1 MGIRRIL
8 KNFFYRLKYQN
19 KKVII
24 KNIKNKSILITGANS
39 GIGLALVKEL
49 LLHNNILYATYNTNY
64 ENLNKIKNSKLKVI
78 RCNNE
83 NFEDLVNL
91 KRYIL
96 NLPINIIIN
105 NAGVWGQQN
114 QDIIEDINSNNLIS
128 TLKINSISIIVII
141 NIILKYCKKNCLE
154 TIVNISSSAGSIKN
168 NLSGGAYIYRASKAL
183 QNSLTKNISIDLS
196 RRFNIK
202 TFAVDPGNIR
212 TKMNTNGLLSS
223 ELCAKKILKILETQ
237 SHTTN
242 GRFIDLN
249 ENDISW

>member
-1 MGIRRIL
+1 MGIRRLL
-8 KNFFYRLKYQN
+8 KIFFYKLKYKN

-24 KNIKNKSILITGANS
+24 KNIKEKSILITGANS

-49 LLHNNILYATYNTNY
+49 LLYNNILYATYNINN
-64 ENLNKIKNSKLKVI
+64 ENLNKIKNSNLKVI

-83 NFEDLVNL
+83 NFEDLENL

-96 NLPINIIIN
+96 NQPINIIIN
-105 NAGVWGQQN
+105 CAGVWGQQN
-114 QDIIEDINSNNLIS
+114 QDTIEDINYSNLIS

-141 NIILKYCKKNCLE
+141 NIILQYCKKNCLE
-154 TIVNISSSAGSIKN
+154 TIVNISSGGGSIKN

-183 QNSLTKNISIDLS
+183 QNSLSKNISIDLS

-202 TFAVDPGNIR
+202 TFSVDPGNIR
-212 TKMNTNGLLSS
+212 TKMNPNGLLSP

-237 SHTTN
+237 SRTIN

-249 ENDISW
+249 ENNIPW

>member
-1 MGIRRIL
+1 MGIRRLL
-8 KNFFYRLKYQN
+8 KNFFYKLKYRN
-19 KKVII
+19 KVVVIKKI
-24 KNIKNKSILITGANS
+24 KGKSILITGANS

-49 LLHNNILYATYNTNY
+49 LLHNNILYATYNAND
-64 ENLNKIKNSKLKVI
+64 ENLNKIKNSNLKVI

-83 NFEDLVNL
+83 NFEDLENL
-91 KRYIL
+91 KRYIV

-105 NAGVWGQQN
+105 NAGVRGQQN
-114 QDIIEDINSNNLIS
+114 QDIIEDINFDNLIR
-128 TLKINSISIIVII
+128 TLKINSISIIIII

-154 TIVNISSSAGSIKN
+154 TIVNISSSSGSIKN

-183 QNSLTKNISIDLS
+183 LNSLTKNISIDLG

-202 TFAVDPGNIR
+202 TFAVDPGYIR
-212 TKMNTNGLLSS
+212 MKMNPNGLLSS

-237 SHTTN
+237 RPSIN

>member
-1 MGIRRIL
+1 MGIKRLL
-8 KNFFYRLKYQN
+8 KNFFYKLKYRN

-24 KNIKNKSILITGANS
+24 KNIKGKCILITGANA

-83 NFEDLVNL
+83 NFEDLENL

-114 QDIIEDINSNNLIS
+114 QDIIEDINYNNLIS

-141 NIILKYCKKNCLE
+141 NIILL
-154 TIVNISSSAGSIKN
+154 
-168 NLSGGAYIYRASKAL
+168 YIINK
-183 QNSLTKNISIDLS
+183 
-196 RRFNIK
+196 
-202 TFAVDPGNIR
+202 
-212 TKMNTNGLLSS
+212 
-223 ELCAKKILKILETQ
+223 
-237 SHTTN
+237 
-242 GRFIDLN
+242 
-249 ENDISW
+249 

>member
-83 NFEDLVNL
+83 NFEDLENL

>member
-83 NFEDLVNL
+83 NFEDLENL

-114 QDIIEDINSNNLIS
+114 QDIIEDINYNNLIS

-141 NIILKYCKKNCLE
+141 NIILQYCKKNCLE
-154 TIVNISSSAGSIKN
+154 TIVNISSGGGSIKN

-212 TKMNTNGLLSS
+212 TKMNPNGLLSP
-223 ELCAKKILKILETQ
+223 EVCAKKILKILET
-237 SHTTN
+237 
-242 GRFIDLN
+242 
-249 ENDISW
+249 

>member
-1 MGIRRIL
+1 MGIRRLL
-8 KNFFYRLKYQN
+8 KNFFYKLKYKN

-24 KNIKNKSILITGANS
+24 KNIKEKSILITGANS

-49 LLHNNILYATYNTNY
+49 LLYNNILYATYNINN
-64 ENLNKIKNSKLKVI
+64 ENLNKIKNSNLKVI

-83 NFEDLVNL
+83 NFEDLENL

-96 NLPINIIIN
+96 NQPINIIIN
-105 NAGVWGQQN
+105 CAGVWGQQN
-114 QDIIEDINSNNLIS
+114 QDTIEDINYSNLIS

-141 NIILKYCKKNCLE
+141 NIILQYCKKNCLE
-154 TIVNISSSAGSIKN
+154 TIVNISSGGGSIKN

-183 QNSLTKNISIDLS
+183 QNSLSKNISIDLS

-202 TFAVDPGNIR
+202 TFSVDPGNIR
-212 TKMNTNGLLSS
+212 TKMNPNGLLSP

-237 SHTTN
+237 SRTIN

-249 ENDISW
+249 ENNIPW

>member
-83 NFEDLVNL
+83 NFEDLENL

-114 QDIIEDINSNNLIS
+114 QDIIEDINYNNLIS